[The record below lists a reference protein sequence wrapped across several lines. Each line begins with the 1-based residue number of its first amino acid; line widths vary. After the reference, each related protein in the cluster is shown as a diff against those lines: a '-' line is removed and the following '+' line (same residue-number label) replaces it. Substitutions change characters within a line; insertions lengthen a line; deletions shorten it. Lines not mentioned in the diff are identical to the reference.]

1 MKHLLHLAWRSA
13 WNRRLT
19 LGLTLT
25 AITLSV
31 TLLLGVERL
40 RQEAHRGF
48 SLSVSGTDLVVG
60 ARTSPVQ
67 LMLYSV
73 FRIGEATSNMR
84 WQSYQRIAEHPLVAW
99 AVPVSLGDSHRGF
112 PVLGTTSAYFEH
124 FRYGDARKLEFVS
137 GHPFQQTFD
146 VVLGADV
153 AKRLGY
159 QLGDRIVLSHGTG
172 ESGLPEHGDK
182 PFRITGILAA
192 TGTPV
197 DRTLHIFLEG
207 MTAIHLD
214 WMGGVPMPGF
224 HIPSEHVK
232 KFDLTPKEI
241 TAVLV
246 GLKSRAA
253 VFRVQREINENP
265 DEALLAVMPGVALEQ
280 LWQVAAVAEKSLFA
294 ISVLVVITSLA
305 GLMSVL
311 LASLNERRREL
322 AILRAT
328 GARPRDILLLMTGES
343 LLVTLIAELA
353 GVLLLLGASA
363 MMAPVIQARLGITMS
378 TSGLTLEELYLL
390 AAIAGVGLLTGLLP
404 AWRAYCISLADGL
417 IPRN

>member
-1 MKHLLHLAWRSA
+1 M
-13 WNRRLT
+13 
-19 LGLTLT
+19 
-25 AITLSV
+25 
-31 TLLLGVERL
+31 
-40 RQEAHRGF
+40 
-48 SLSVSGTDLVVG
+48 
-60 ARTSPVQ
+60 
-67 LMLYSV
+67 
-73 FRIGEATSNMR
+73 
-84 WQSYQRIAEHPLVAW
+84 
-99 AVPVSLGDSHRGF
+99 
-112 PVLGTTSAYFEH
+112 GTTNAYFEH
-124 FRYGDARKLEFVS
+124 FRYGKARKLEFLS
-137 GHPFQQTFD
+137 GQPFRQTFD

-159 QLGDRIVLSHGTG
+159 QPGERIVLSHGTG
-172 ESGLPEHGDK
+172 ESGLAEHGDK
-182 PFRITGILAA
+182 PFRVTGILAP

-197 DRTLHIFLEG
+197 DRTLHISLEG

-224 HIPSEHVK
+224 NIPAEHVK

-241 TAVLV
+241 TAVLI

-294 ISVLVVITSLA
+294 ISALVVVTSLA
-305 GLMSVL
+305 GLMAVL

-328 GARPRDILLLMTGES
+328 GARPRDILLLVTGES

-353 GVLLLLGASA
+353 GVLLLLGVST
-363 MMAPVIQARLGITMS
+363 MMAPVIQARLGITLS
-378 TSGLTLEELYLL
+378 ASGLALEELYLL
-390 AAIAGVGLLTGLLP
+390 AAIAGVGLLAGLLP
-404 AWRAYCISLADGL
+404 AWRAYRLSLADGL

>member
-48 SLSVSGTDLVVG
+48 SLSVSGTDLVAG

-84 WQSYQRIAEHPLVAW
+84 WESYQRIAEHPLVAW
-99 AVPVSLGDSHRGF
+99 AVPVSLGDSHRGL
-112 PVLGTTSAYFEH
+112 PVMGTTNAYFEH
-124 FRYGDARKLEFVS
+124 FRYGKARKLEFLS
-137 GHPFQQTFD
+137 GQPFRQTFD

-159 QLGDRIVLSHGTG
+159 QPGERIVLSHGTG
-172 ESGLPEHGDK
+172 ESGLAEHGDK
-182 PFRITGILAA
+182 PFRVTGILAP

-197 DRTLHIFLEG
+197 DRTLHISLEG

-224 HIPSEHVK
+224 NIPAEHVK

-241 TAVLV
+241 TAVLI

-294 ISVLVVITSLA
+294 ISALVVVTSLA
-305 GLMSVL
+305 GLMAVL
-311 LASLNERRREL
+311 LASLS
-322 AILRAT
+322 AT
-328 GARPRDILLLMTGES
+328 GARPRDILLLVTGES

-353 GVLLLLGASA
+353 GVLLLLGVST
-363 MMAPVIQARLGITMS
+363 MMAPVIQARLGITLS
-378 TSGLTLEELYLL
+378 ASGLALEELYLL
-390 AAIAGVGLLTGLLP
+390 AAIAGVGLLAGLLP
-404 AWRAYCISLADGL
+404 AWRAYRLSLADGL